1 MARLFKICLAVFL
14 TSTLLVACVKN
25 HSFENGM
32 SPNPNGTNYT
42 GCKSCKY
49 LPWCDGSVY
58 TYIDST
64 AGGINTQSTT
74 LSIVSDT
81 IIGTTTYSKTNFDGQ
96 TYYHN
101 CSNDVSTLVG
111 INTLGF
117 GGSTIAQTKNV
128 VLRANANVGATWSDV
143 NDGGNG
149 VVNTT
154 NYEIISMGTTRTVV
168 GVLYPDVIQVT
179 QSTSASIPGVGTSI
193 VSTADYYYAKG
204 VGLIESVTRNS
215 NGLTIQHRLLET
227 YSTP

>member
-1 MARLFKICLAVFL
+1 MARLLQICLAVFL
-14 TSTLLVACVKN
+14 TSVLLVACVKN
-25 HSFENGM
+25 KSFENGM
-32 SPNPNGTNYT
+32 YPNPNGSNFT

-58 TYIDST
+58 NYIDSS
-64 AGGINTQSTT
+64 AGGINTQTTT

-81 IIGTTTYSKTNFDGQ
+81 IIGTTTYSKTLFDGQ
-96 TYYHN
+96 TYYHH
-101 CSNDVSTLVG
+101 CSNDISTIVG
-111 INTLGF
+111 INRPGF
-117 GGSTIAQTKNV
+117 GGSTVAQTKNV

-193 VSTADYYYAKG
+193 VSTGDYYYAKG
-204 VGLIESVTRNS
+204 VGLIESLTRNS
-215 NGLTIQHRLLET
+215 NGLTIQHRVLET
-227 YSTP
+227 YSIP